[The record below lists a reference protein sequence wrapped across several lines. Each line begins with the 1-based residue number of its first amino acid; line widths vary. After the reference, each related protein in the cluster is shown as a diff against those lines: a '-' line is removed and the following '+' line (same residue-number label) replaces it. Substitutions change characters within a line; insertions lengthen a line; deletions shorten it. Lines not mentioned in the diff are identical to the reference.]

1 MIKKDI
7 AGKVYDILTER
18 ALRSLFILGNL
29 YNEGYKVET
38 AIADLTNQTL
48 QYFADEGAVFAV
60 VDDFSGFGD
69 EEYVTIIKDV
79 RGEFEI
85 INTDCSVLFTEKDL
99 FNAWSGV
106 IETNFVL
113 LNGNLLYF
121 HLAEGMVWKN
131 ADGES
136 LTAVRGTTDRFV
148 TAVWSDAKGA
158 SLKVHGDVSDIA
170 AFVFAHK
177 MKIIRRHNE
186 EKQVFL

>member
-18 ALRSLFILGNL
+18 ALNSLLILGDL
-29 YNEGYKVET
+29 YNEGCEVET

-48 QYFADEGAVFAV
+48 QYFADEGAVFTV
-60 VDDFSGFGD
+60 VDDFSGFRD

-85 INTDCSVLFTEKDL
+85 INTNCNVLFTEKDL

-106 IETNFVL
+106 VETNFVL

-121 HLAEGMVWKN
+121 HVMEGMVWKN

-158 SLKVHGDVSDIA
+158 SLHMHGDVSDIA

-177 MKIIRRHNE
+177 MKIVRHHS
-186 EKQVFL
+186 